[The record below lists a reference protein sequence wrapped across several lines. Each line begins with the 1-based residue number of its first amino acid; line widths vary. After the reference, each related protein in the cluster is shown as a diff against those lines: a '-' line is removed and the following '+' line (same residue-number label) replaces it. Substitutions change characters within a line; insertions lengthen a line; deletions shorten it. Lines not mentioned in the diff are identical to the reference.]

1 MQSETPPPPA
11 QLMGL
16 LAGSWVAQAIS
27 VAATLGVADA
37 LASGPASVE
46 AIAAATKSH
55 PDALGRLLRSLASVG
70 VFTETAPAIS
80 PAGRKVA
87 CFGLTP
93 VAALLKSG
101 PGSMRAMATFLGAPF
116 HTKLVGDLLECV
128 RTGTPAAARVLGA
141 PFFDFLAKDPA
152 AAKTFDEAMTANSAP
167 EVEGVMAAYDFKPLT
182 GTICDVAG
190 GHGSFL
196 VAILKSAP
204 HLRGAIYDLP
214 HVVAPAKAALAAAG
228 LASRTEVIAGDFF
241 EKVPPAETYVM
252 KHIIHDWD
260 DARCVKILTC
270 CRAAMRGAGR
280 VLVVDAVIPPGD
292 VPHPG
297 KFLDIE
303 MLLATEGGRE
313 RTESEHAALFAKAG
327 LTLSRVV
334 PTRGPVSVLEAVP
347 AT

>member
-1 MQSETPPPPA
+1 MAQSETPPPPA

-37 LASGPASVE
+37 MARGPASVE

-55 PDALGRLLRSLASVG
+55 EDALGRLLRALASVG
-70 VFTETAPAIS
+70 VFTETAP
-80 PAGRKVA
+80 GT
-87 CFGLTP
+87 FDLTP
-93 VAALLKSG
+93 VASLLRSG
-101 PGSMRAMATFLGAPF
+101 PGSLRAMATFLGAPF
-116 HTKLVGDLLECV
+116 HTKLVGDLLESV
-128 RTGTPAAARVLGA
+128 RTGTPAASRVLGA

-152 AAKTFDEAMTANSAP
+152 AAKVFDEAMTANSGP
-167 EVEGVMAAYDFKPLT
+167 EVEGVMAAYDFEPLT
-182 GTICDVAG
+182 GTVCDVAG

-196 VAILKSAP
+196 AAILESAP
-204 HLRGAIYDLP
+204 HLRGVILDLP

-228 LASRTEVIAGDFF
+228 LASRTEVVTGDFF
-241 EKVPPAETYVM
+241 QAVPPAETYVL

-292 VPHPG
+292 APHPG

-313 RTESEHAALFAKAG
+313 RTEAEHAALFARAG
-327 LTLSRVV
+327 LTLKRVV

-347 AT
+347 A

>member
-1 MQSETPPPPA
+1 MTPTETPPPPA

-37 LASGPASVE
+37 MAKGPTPVA
-46 AIAAATKSH
+46 ALAAATKAN

-70 VFTETAPAIS
+70 VFTETAP
-80 PAGRKVA
+80 GT
-87 CFGLTP
+87 FGLTP

-141 PFFDFLAKDPA
+141 PFFDFLAEDPA
-152 AAKTFDEAMTANSAP
+152 AAKTFDEAMTANSGP
-167 EVEGVMAAYDFKPLT
+167 EVEGVLAAYDFKPLT
-182 GTICDVAG
+182 GTVCDVAG

-204 HLRGAIYDLP
+204 HLRGLILDLP
-214 HVVAPAKAALAAAG
+214 YVVEPAKAALAAAG
-228 LASRTEVIAGDFF
+228 LASRTEVVAGDFF
-241 EKVPPAETYVM
+241 ARVPPAETYVM

-260 DARCVKILTC
+260 DARCVTILRC

-327 LTLSRVV
+327 LKLKRVV

-347 AT
+347 A